1 MRGVPAGRTRGT
13 PLWISGGE
21 EPAIRLERVMLG
33 KGHYSEAWLQQLIF
47 DQPDLLPVG
56 MIEPGFGTLI
66 AAAREIRCGHG
77 YIDNLYV
84 TPAGD
89 IVLVETKLWA
99 NAQPRR
105 EVVAQALDYVA
116 ALTAMDHGTL
126 EQAVAQGDGW
136 RGDTLYDL
144 VRDHPEAPEE
154 LEFVDAI
161 THNLRR
167 GRMLVL
173 VVGEGIRKE
182 AEALASLLQN
192 HAGAHFT
199 FALVEL
205 AAWRNPVT
213 GDMMC
218 VPDTLARTVM
228 IERGVVV
235 IQDGAAKILA
245 PSTAARAPKPTSLT
259 DVMFYERL
267 AKVEP
272 ELPGAIKAFLA
283 LVEPLGVYP
292 EIKASLNLRVEVAGA
307 AKPVNLG
314 YIAGNGQLWTNPL
327 AGSVPADLAMAYNMR
342 LAALIGGTVAPQT
355 GPYVTTNGKSAPRID
370 ALLPAHAEGWATAIR
385 NLLDDLARHQP
396 EVAA

>member
-1 MRGVPAGRTRGT
+1 MSGVPAERTRGT
-13 PLWISGGE
+13 PVWITSGAE
-21 EPAIRLERVMLG
+21 SPVAMERIMLG
-33 KGHYSEAWLQQLIF
+33 KGQFSEAWLQQLIF
-47 DQPDLLPVG
+47 DRPGVLPVG

-77 YIDNLYV
+77 YIDNLFL

-99 NAQPRR
+99 NAQARR
-105 EVVAQALDYVA
+105 EVVAQSLDYVA
-116 ALTAMDHGTL
+116 ALTTMDHGML
-126 EQAVAQGDGW
+126 EHAVTQADGW
-136 RGDTLYDL
+136 RGGTLYDL

-154 LEFVDAI
+154 LEFVDAV

-173 VVGEGIRKE
+173 VVGEGIRQE
-182 AEALASLLQN
+182 AETLASLLQN

-205 AAWRNPVT
+205 ATWRNPAT
-213 GDMMC
+213 GDILC

-235 IQDGAAKILA
+235 VKDGVALVVAPASVTVAPRAA
-245 PSTAARAPKPTSLT
+245 SLT

-267 AKVEP
+267 AKIGP
-272 ELPGAIKAFLA
+272 ELPAAIQAFLA

-292 EIKASLNLRVEVAGA
+292 DIRASLNLKVEIAGA
-307 AKPVNLG
+307 ARPINLG
-314 YIAGNGQLWTNPL
+314 YIASNGQIWTNPL
-327 AGSVPADLAMAYNMR
+327 AGTVPEHLARYYNAQ
-342 LAALIGGTVAPQT
+342 LAFLIGGEVGASN
-355 GPYVTTNGKSAPRID
+355 GLYLTTNGMSAPRIG
-370 ALLPAHAEGWATAIR
+370 ALLPDHAEGWAAAIR
-385 NLLDDLARHQP
+385 QLLDQLTRHQRG
-396 EVAA
+396 AAA